1 MASQRRNKPNTT
13 QSVKKLIA
21 VERVKGATLAEI
33 GKKVGLSPKT
43 VEKHVATAEVKA
55 LMREYA
61 ERHSDQ
67 LDESYRQMLASLTRL
82 MQGDNQVMALEAVDR
97 LIHLLG
103 TTDRV
108 MAPGRGQDQQQ
119 AQGSYTLAELTLSLE
134 RYVASHKD

>member
-1 MASQRRNKPNTT
+1 M
-13 QSVKKLIA
+13 KKLIA

>member
-1 MASQRRNKPNTT
+1 M
-13 QSVKKLIA
+13 
-21 VERVKGATLAEI
+21 KGATLAEI

>member
-1 MASQRRNKPNTT
+1 MSSQRRNKPNTT
-13 QSVKKLIA
+13 STTKRAIA

-103 TTDRV
+103 TTDKV
-108 MAPGRGQDQQQ
+108 MAPGKGNDQQQ

-134 RYVASHKD
+134 RYVATNTK

>member
-1 MASQRRNKPNTT
+1 
-13 QSVKKLIA
+13 VKKLIA